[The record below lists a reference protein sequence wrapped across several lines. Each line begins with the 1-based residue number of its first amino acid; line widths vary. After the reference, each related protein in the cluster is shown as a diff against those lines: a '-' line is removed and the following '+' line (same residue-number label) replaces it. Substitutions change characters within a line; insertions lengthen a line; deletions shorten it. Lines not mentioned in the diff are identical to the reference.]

1 VKGTARAE
9 TPRANRAEME
19 PAARERLLDTVLAEL
34 GEDDHRVDLTG
45 VLNAVGVSRAD
56 FEEEVGDLDP
66 CLSAAYERL
75 TQRLDAAVRAGCQ
88 LAGAEG
94 GWPEQVKH
102 GLDALLAELAADPR
116 LTRAL
121 VRGFP
126 SRGDKEQRRYQAF
139 VESFGPMLSAGRAYA
154 ESEEELPREV
164 EALALGAAEAIL
176 FVEIDAGRAGELP
189 LTSQAVLFSVL
200 VPFIGPARAAH
211 EVEKSQLER

>member
-1 VKGTARAE
+1 
-9 TPRANRAEME
+9 ME
-19 PAARERLLDTVLAEL
+19 PTARERLLDTVLAEL
-34 GEDDHRVDLTG
+34 GEDGHRVDLARI
-45 VLNAVGVSRAD
+45 LNAVGVSRAD
-56 FEEEVGDLDP
+56 FEEEFGDLEG

-75 TQRLDAAVRAGCQ
+75 TQRLDTAVRAGCR
-88 LAGAEG
+88 LARAGG
-94 GWPEQVKH
+94 GWPEQVRH
-102 GLDALLAELAADPR
+102 GLNALLAELAADPR

-176 FVEIDAGRAGELP
+176 VEEINAGRAGELP
-189 LTSQAVLFSVL
+189 LTGPAILFSVL
-200 VPFIGPARAAH
+200 VPFVGPARAAE
-211 EVEKSQLER
+211 EVKRSQPDR